1 MALPFQFANVT
12 TLVTSQLDANY
23 NALGALT
30 PIPCTVAGTNNLVL
44 TPFASVPTIAAY
56 SNYMQFTGVA
66 ATNNTTGMTIQVGSL
81 PALTAYKDTLN
92 GPVGMITAD
101 LTAASAFIAIYDSA
115 LSLGAGGFHLVAESA
130 RMPTG
135 GGAFIGPVQ
144 FGNIVNSALSN
155 ANSATATINWPNIPA
170 NSSTVS
176 NVIVSGVSV
185 GDCVFLG
192 TPASVPAGI
201 TFFGWV
207 PNAGTVTI
215 QALNV
220 TAASITPVAGT
231 YRAVAQRYT
240 P

>member
-12 TLVTSQLDANY
+12 TLVTTQIDANY

-30 PIPCTVAGTNNLVL
+30 PIPCSVSGTNTITL
-44 TPFASVPTIAAY
+44 TPLASVPTVAAY
-56 SNYMQFTGVA
+56 SNYMQFTGIAA
-66 ATNNTTGMTIQVGSL
+66 ATNTTTVQAQVGSL
-81 PALTAYKDTLN
+81 TALNVYKDTGS
-92 GPVGMITAD
+92 GPVL
-101 LTAASAFIAIYDSA
+101 LTGNEIVASCSMVLLYDSA
-115 LSLGAGGFHLVAESA
+115 LNAGNGGLHYKSSQVTTTVLTNAVSA
-130 RMPTG
+130 
-135 GGAFIGPVQ
+135 
-144 FGNIVNSALSN
+144 SASI
-155 ANSATATINWPNIPA
+155 SWPNIPA
-170 NSSTVS
+170 ASSTTSTVVVTGS
-176 NVIVSGVSV
+176 SV

-207 PNAGTVTI
+207 NNAGTVTI